1 MEVGM
6 AKILLA
12 IKEYPSIRDLL
23 SEELAEWGY
32 VVVSTG
38 DPNLI
43 SELLRTFDPDLIIM
57 DPYVRGEM
65 HCDLLER
72 IRNQKPHLPI
82 LIFSDPYKED
92 SHQFQVDGW
101 VAKSFLF
108 DNLKQKIIK
117 IEEKPHWNPAQ
128 PNS

>member
-1 MEVGM
+1 M
-6 AKILLA
+6 AKILA
-12 IKEYPSIRDLL
+12 MDEYPSIRDLL
-23 SEELAEWGY
+23 LEELTEGGY

-43 SELLRTFDPDLIIM
+43 PELLRSFDPDLIIL

-65 HCDLLER
+65 HWDLLER
-72 IRNQKPHLPI
+72 IKNQKPHLPI
-82 LIFSDPYKED
+82 LIFADPYKED

-108 DNLKQKIIK
+108 DDLKQKIIK
-117 IEEKPHWNPAQ
+117 IQEKPPWKPTQ
-128 PNS
+128 P

>member
-6 AKILLA
+6 AKILA
-12 IKEYPSIRDLL
+12 IDEYPAIRDLL
-23 SEELAEWGY
+23 SEELTEGGN
-32 VVVSTG
+32 VVVSSG

-43 SELLRTFDPDLIIM
+43 PGLLRTFDPDLIIM

-65 HCDLLER
+65 HWELLER

-82 LIFSDPYKED
+82 LIFADPYKED
-92 SHQFQVDGW
+92 SHQLQVDNW

-108 DNLKQKIIK
+108 DDLKQEIIK
-117 IEEKPHWNPAQ
+117 IQGKPPWKPVL
-128 PNS
+128 P